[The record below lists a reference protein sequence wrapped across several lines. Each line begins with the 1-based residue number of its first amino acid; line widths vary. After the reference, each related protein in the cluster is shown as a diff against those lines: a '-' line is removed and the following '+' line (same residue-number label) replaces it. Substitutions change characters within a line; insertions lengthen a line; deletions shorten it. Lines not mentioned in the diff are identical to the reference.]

1 MTHWTQDLLKLF
13 KVLLAI
19 LGIVFVIFILN
30 QFLLLYQFFSQ
41 LHPIAGGM
49 VVALIAIGL
58 TYLLIRIYQLWFR
71 GNKHIVL
78 PDNPTR
84 EEYEEYL
91 STMVDILAQNPN
103 LQHLSFDKSQ
113 EPHEVIVTRSFQEL
127 DNLSQPMIR
136 ENANSIF
143 LSTAISQNGVLD
155 SFMVLFTMVRMIWQ
169 LADLYQTRPSL
180 ASMAKLYAQVAG
192 VVLMARTIE
201 DTDLIE
207 AQMEPLITAILGESI
222 ASAIPGMV
230 PITNI
235 IVSSLMEGS
244 INAFLTLRVG
254 LITQAYLG
262 MESPQAKNTVR
273 FHTSRAAIK
282 EMGAIIKDN
291 GKLVVKVM
299 AKATK
304 NAGVGTAKRWFTR

>member
-1 MTHWTQDLLKLF
+1 MTHWTQDLLKLV

-19 LGIVFVIFILN
+19 LGIIFFIFILN
-30 QFLLLYQFFSQ
+30 QFLLLYQFFGQ
-41 LHPIAGGM
+41 LHPIAGGI
-49 VVALIAIGL
+49 VVSLIAIGL
-58 TYLLIRIYQLWFR
+58 GYLLLRIYQLWFR
-71 GNKHIVL
+71 GNQHVVL
-78 PDNPTR
+78 PEDPSK

-91 STMVDILAQNPN
+91 STMIDILAKNPR
-103 LQHLSFDKSQ
+103 LQHLSFDKNQ

-207 AQMEPLITAILGESI
+207 GQMEPLITAILGESI

-262 MESPQAKNTVR
+262 METPQPKNTVR
-273 FHTSRAAIK
+273 FHTSRQAIK
-282 EMGAIIKDN
+282 EMGAIIKEN
-291 GKLVVKVM
+291 GKVVVKVM

-304 NAGVGTAKRWFTR
+304 NASVGTAKRWFAK